1 MSKLKTN
8 TIQHTGGSA
17 DNITLDNSQNVTVE
31 GNLTVDGTLTA
42 AQRSNRN
49 LIINGAMEVDQRNSG
64 ASITPTAD
72 GTYSVD
78 RFKARLNVASK
89 YSLQKVASA
98 PPGFN
103 SSLKITSAAATTPGT
118 NDYYQV
124 NHCIEG
130 YNHSPLDL
138 GLSTAKQFTLSFWVK
153 SSLTGTFGGAYSNS
167 VGNKFY
173 AWTYT
178 ISSANTWEKKTI
190 TITGVTDGTW
200 ERANGAGLYIY
211 WTLGAGSGVQTSAG
225 SWGTSFKRGPSG
237 ATDVVATNGATWQ
250 ITGVQLEVG
259 SVATDFEHRSFGDE
273 LARCQRYCFVVR
285 GDDDD
290 YTGFSGYTSATT
302 RSCYPVRFPVPMRTA
317 PTLAVS
323 GTLRMQS
330 GEHDSPTFT
339 SMEML
344 DPNTSYD
351 GCRIDGTFSASSIA
365 RDKPGNL
372 QFQANSS
379 SITFNSEL

>member
-49 LIINGAMEVDQRNSG
+49 LIINGAMEVDQRNGGS
-64 ASITPTAD
+64 SITPTAD

-89 YSLQKVASA
+89 YSLQKVADGPS
-98 PPGFN
+98 GFN

-200 ERANGAGLYIY
+200 ERTNGAGLYIY

-237 ATDVVATNGATWQ
+237 AVDVVATNAATWQ

-259 SVATDFEHRSFGDE
+259 SVATDFEHRSYGDE
-273 LARCQRYCFVVR
+273 LARCQRYYIQYDVN
-285 GDDDD
+285 
-290 YTGFSGYTSATT
+290 TGATWTARMNGSSNSDGYIDFPVEMRADPTGSVSFNTAVCEQGSTGKTVSGISATGYGK
-302 RSCYPVRFPVPMRTA
+302 RMGHGRCS
-317 PTLAVS
+317 LSQS
-323 GTLRMQS
+323 GTNGYASYNRLT
-330 GEHDSPTFT
+330 GT
-339 SMEML
+339 SKLM
-344 DPNTSYD
+344 
-351 GCRIDGTFSASSIA
+351 FSA
-365 RDKPGNL
+365 
-372 QFQANSS
+372 
-379 SITFNSEL
+379 EL